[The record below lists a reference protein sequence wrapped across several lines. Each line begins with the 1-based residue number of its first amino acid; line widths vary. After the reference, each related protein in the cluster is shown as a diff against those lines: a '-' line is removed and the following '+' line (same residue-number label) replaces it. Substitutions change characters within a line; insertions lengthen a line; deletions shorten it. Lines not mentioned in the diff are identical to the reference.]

1 MKKIL
6 KLLLKPKY
14 TFWAV
19 CNLILD
25 RALAPM
31 MSDKLFLKM
40 KYLLIMGK
48 WPNIDHPATFNEKLQ
63 WLKIND
69 RKSIYTTM
77 VDKYEAKK
85 YVSHLIGEEHIIPTL
100 GVWDQ
105 VEDIDFDSLPNQFV
119 LKITHDSGGLCIC
132 RDKTTFDREKAI
144 KILRK
149 ALNRDYFLQNREWPY
164 KNVKR
169 RIIAEQFLSGMGGQN
184 YQLLDYKFYCFNG
197 EPKFLYI
204 SKGMDNHKTA
214 RVSFVSL
221 EWKQASFGRLDY
233 KAFDE
238 IPPCPENFDDMVH
251 IARLLSKGTQFLRVD
266 LYNHYGKILFSELTF
281 FPCSGMMP
289 FAPNSKD
296 LEIGDLLKLD

>member
-14 TFWAV
+14 TFVAV

-25 RALAPM
+25 RALAPL
-31 MSDKLFLKM
+31 MSDKLFLKL

-85 YVSHLIGEEHIIPTL
+85 YVSNLIGEEHIIPTL

-119 LKITHDSGGLCIC
+119 LKVSHDSGGLCIC

-169 RIIAEQFLSGMGGQN
+169 RIIAEQFLSGMGGGKIISCLIINSIALMGNQN
-184 YQLLDYKFYCFNG
+184 SCIFPKVWKIIKLLGLVLCHLNGNRHLLD
-197 EPKFLYI
+197 
-204 SKGMDNHKTA
+204 
-214 RVSFVSL
+214 V
-221 EWKQASFGRLDY
+221 
-233 KAFDE
+233 
-238 IPPCPENFDDMVH
+238 
-251 IARLLSKGTQFLRVD
+251 
-266 LYNHYGKILFSELTF
+266 
-281 FPCSGMMP
+281 
-289 FAPNSKD
+289 
-296 LEIGDLLKLD
+296 